1 MLTALRFPHPQFLH
15 HKPAFFSN
23 PPFPIALCKLSP
35 HITLPIVWTCPSDLV
50 FFSLQEIQNNT
61 HFKFGPTQDC
71 AVLGTLGC
79 RRLYGSLGYLIKYNL
94 YDL

>member
-1 MLTALRFPHPQFLH
+1 MALRFPHPQFLP

-35 HITLPIVWTCPSDLV
+35 HITLPIVWIHPSDLV

-61 HFKFGPTQDC
+61 HFKFGPTHDC

-79 RRLYGSLGYLIKYNL
+79 GHLHGSLAHSSKYNL
-94 YDL
+94 PNL